1 MAEDVYIYRIMTS
14 LSVKATDALEKAPCR
29 QAVTQYVD
37 T

>member
-1 MAEDVYIYRIMTS
+1 MAEDVYICRITTS
-14 LSVKATDALEKAPCR
+14 LSVKATDALEKAPAG